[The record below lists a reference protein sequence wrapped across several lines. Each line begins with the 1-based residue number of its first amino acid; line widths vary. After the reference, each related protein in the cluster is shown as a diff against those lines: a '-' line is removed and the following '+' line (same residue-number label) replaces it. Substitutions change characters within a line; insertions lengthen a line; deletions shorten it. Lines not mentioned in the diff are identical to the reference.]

1 MILVSRKLTANLA
14 KLSEADKNELIEAAK
29 TSPNL
34 LLNTNLSDGNT
45 FWEDCG
51 GEVEGLER
59 AITTIN
65 GFMNFTNS
73 FVLAG
78 SANVIDM
85 YGFRQNFYAE
95 PGKYYTG
102 SFYYKFLTPIVSG
115 KNKIRLKVGEDTK
128 TIEQLDNKWHRAE
141 LTTVA
146 GQNILEFCVAMV
158 GEQENIMF
166 EFIGA
171 QVEKGKM
178 ASDWQLSQQDILNAQ
193 QELQESVGLLQEA
206 TAPERIIETVVLSE
220 EYKSAMAQKPD
231 YSDLSNF
238 TNKDEVAAEFNRIE
252 QYTQQVAN
260 DADAKLSTLS
270 SKLDQSAQD
279 ILAQFKM
286 GAGIN
291 LIRNSTGFFDT
302 EDWTKTGVVEAIA
315 NEELEQKAI
324 GAAFH
329 SEKAFTLTQE
339 VAVKPNTAYS
349 FSFWQKKTTT
359 GKAVIK
365 LMSGSKTLYE
375 IGHADNTTANFDNP
389 FIVNF
394 ITEANQSSLK
404 IVMENTEGTNTY
416 FSGLMLNEGSVALQW
431 SSHSQEI
438 ANTNIRF
445 NLNGI
450 YVKNQSTG
458 TYTIMSPTE
467 FSGYAPTIS
476 SSGVESIER
485 IFTLNG
491 STTEIFDLDVKSK
504 MTLGGMAHFVPLSST
519 DKEGLALFM

>member
-1 MILVSRKLTANLA
+1 MILVSKKLTANLA

-45 FWEDCG
+45 FWENCG
-51 GEVEGLER
+51 EEVEGLER

-78 SANVIDM
+78 TDNVDM
-85 YGFRQNFYAE
+85 YGFRQSFYAE
-95 PGKYYTG
+95 TGKYYTG
-102 SFYYKFLTPIVSG
+102 SFYYKFLTPIVKG

-128 TIEQLDNKWHRAE
+128 TIEQVDNKWHRAE

-166 EFIGA
+166 EFIGF
-171 QVEKGKM
+171 QVEKGKYV
-178 ASDWQLSQQDILNAQ
+178 SDWQLSQQDILNAQ

-206 TAPERIIETVVLSE
+206 TTPERITETVVLSE
-220 EYKSAMAQKPD
+220 EYKSAMAQKAD
-231 YSDLSNF
+231 YNDLSNF

-260 DADAKLSTLS
+260 DTDAKLSTLS

-302 EDWTKTGVVEAIA
+302 EDWIKTGLVGAIA

-324 GAAFH
+324 GAAFY
-329 SEKAFTLTQE
+329 SKNAFTLTQE
-339 VAVKPNTAYS
+339 IAVQPNTPYS

-365 LMSGSKTLYE
+365 LMNGSKTLYE
-375 IGHADNTTANFDNP
+375 IGHADNTTANFVNP

-394 ITEANQSSLK
+394 ITEANQSSVK
-404 IVMENTEGTNTY
+404 IVIENTEGTETY
-416 FSGLMLNEGSVALQW
+416 FSGLMLNQGSIALQW
-431 SSHSQEI
+431 SSHNEEI
-438 ANTNIRF
+438 ANTSIRF
-445 NLNGI
+445 NLNGL
-450 YVKNQSTG
+450 YVKNAATG

-467 FSGYAPTIS
+467 FSGYAKTIS
-476 SSGVESIER
+476 PSGEESTER

-491 STTEIFDLDVKSK
+491 STTEVYELEARH
-504 MTLGGMAHFVPLSST
+504 TLKVGMANFVPLQSSG
-519 DKEGLALFM
+519 KEGLALFL